1 MKKLVFGGM
10 LIVSAASLVGCGS
23 QIGSSVRQAVSDNQS
38 AQTLVEWENSEA
50 NPEALFANWRHEFM
64 VDSSKR
70 ESMKTE
76 LCKELQALPAQ
87 DLTLFEN
94 EIRDENNRALVSDC
108 KQELLAQVDEH
119 FDEQR
124 ESMSVPGHAL
134 KAVQSRNSFRFPDN
148 TQKRDMSNGYMAV
161 RGDVAR
167 KEVVLTF
174 DDGPHGLY
182 TDAILRALKEVNAK
196 AMFFATGK
204 SVRTN
209 PEALKRVAADGHVIG
224 SHSITHACLGT
235 SVACYKQMGNRNL
248 TFDEAAAEVRGGH
261 QAVFDVLGWVDP
273 VFRFPYGE
281 TSKDL
286 KAFLKT
292 KSTGEFA
299 WNIESDDWRTQ
310 SNEQLLARVLAN
322 VESQGRGIVLFH
334 DIQRRT
340 AEIMP
345 QFLRELYNRG
355 YSVVLLT
362 AADPSAKYNSKL
374 VKRKQQ
380 LP

>member
-1 MKKLVFGGM
+1 M
-10 LIVSAASLVGCGS
+10 LIMSAASLVGCGS

-64 VDSSKR
+64 VDSGKR

-76 LCKELQALPAQ
+76 LCKELKALPAQ

-108 KQELLAQVDEH
+108 KQELLAQVDAH

-124 ESMSVPGHAL
+124 ETMDVPGHAL
-134 KAVQSRNSFRFPDN
+134 KAVQTKNSFRFPEN
-148 TQKRDMSNGYMAV
+148 VQKRDMSNGYMAV
-161 RGDVAR
+161 TGDVAR
-167 KEVVLTF
+167 KEIVLTF

-224 SHSITHACLGT
+224 SHSVTHACLGT

-248 TFDEAAAEVRGGH
+248 TFDEAAAEIRGGH

-286 KAFLKT
+286 KAFLRS
-292 KSTGEFA
+292 KSAGEFA

-310 SNEQLLARVLAN
+310 TNEQLLARVLAN
-322 VESQGRGIVLFH
+322 VDKAGRGIVLFH

-345 QFLRELYNRG
+345 QFLREVYNRG

-362 AADPSAKYNSKL
+362 SADPSAKYNSKL